1 LARLAARVFCSE
13 ADIEARLLRLVL
25 HDVLKE
31 RKLLTA
37 GARLRIEFIMRG
49 LQAEYQ
55 GLFDQQ
61 EPRRLLATATLQL
74 LLRPYAH
81 PLEAGHRLPPILT
94 LILVDWLV
102 GDWSAFLQ
110 RYTWMRTMSTGL
122 GLS

>member
-1 LARLAARVFCSE
+1 
-13 ADIEARLLRLVL
+13 LLRLVL

-37 GARLRIEFIMRG
+37 GARLRIESIVRG

-61 EPRRLLATATLQL
+61 EPRRLLAASTLQP
-74 LLRPYAH
+74 LLRPYVR

-110 RYTWMRTMSTGL
+110 RYHWMRTMSAGL
-122 GLS
+122 DLS